1 MVFAPL
7 TRIIPLNTFT
17 FCLEIKG
24 NLCSKPDPN
33 MKPLIRIM
41 LVLCFG
47 IGLLN
52 HLGAQSTAI
61 YNDPDASFKQAK
73 DWYQQDQIGLAYPVF
88 KWLAQNDYPNSQ
100 IPEQL
105 KWESQFYSL
114 VCALKQQDKTQE
126 NAALEFAS
134 MNQQKPLVQRM
145 RYQLGEYY
153 FQQQAFAK
161 ALEQYELTGI
171 ANLSNAEIAS
181 LKFHQA
187 YGYFVMKDFN
197 KAKPL
202 FNTVRQLEQDH
213 NYIEANYY
221 YGFICFYEK
230 NYKEALAGFRIAE
243 KDPNYQLVVPF
254 YLSEIYYFN
263 GQPDLA
269 LQNAQQ
275 ALLKGGQFYDLQ
287 MRQLAGH
294 ILFEQR
300 AYDKALPYLKQ
311 YVQGTEKVRRED
323 LYELSYCYYEASNWP
338 NAIEGFKQLGGG
350 ADSLAQNSMYL
361 LANAYLKINDKT
373 NARNAFQFCAANNS
387 NAVQKE
393 VASFHY
399 AKLSYDLNFMDLA
412 LKELQGFMARYP
424 KSVYLPEARELMVS
438 TLSHSNNFK
447 EAIVL
452 YEQISNKT
460 ESLKQL
466 YPSLVFGRAVEYVN
480 DQQLLKA
487 DSLFAIIEQLPNNQ
501 QHLALSQFW
510 RGEIAYRTGKND
522 AAAMALSSYL
532 KNPRTNGQAN
542 VLNASYTLGYALLKM
557 NNYGAAKANF
567 ETVANRASAGAGA
580 IEQDAFLRMADCE
593 FMLKSYKTALKQY
606 EQVITWQ
613 LPTADYAAF
622 QKAII
627 AGALNKPVDKLNQ
640 LEQFQIQYP
649 RSALLADVQMEIAN
663 TQLSN
668 ENYGAAVIALEKI
681 LNNPKAVNE
690 RPEVL
695 LKLGIA
701 NFNLD
706 KNSESLDYFKQLVKK
721 YPNASQSND
730 AVDYI
735 RNLFVAKQQPGDYVS
750 FMKEN
755 GKDVSNQEADSLSYK
770 SAMLRYEAKDFQGA
784 QQGFEFY
791 LKGFPQG
798 RYQMESHYFSAEIA
812 LTNKNNALALQQY
825 QAVADQAPNKYAER
839 SALQAARILY
849 FDNKDYA
856 AASKYFGQLK
866 AMASQQENRLEA
878 MRGLLR
884 CQFKTEQWQQAA
896 PNAQELL
903 SEKGIASDD
912 KTMANLVIAK
922 NHQLQELWLPATEA
936 YKTVIAAGRSEWAA
950 ESQYRLA
957 EIQFKQH
964 RLPEAEKAAF
974 EVIKKWGSYESWV
987 AKSYLLLG
995 DIYFE
1000 QKDLFNAEAT
1010 FKSIVDNASSLS
1022 VKKEAQLKLDQVLV
1036 EKNKTNKIEQ
1046 Q

>member
-1 MVFAPL
+1 
-7 TRIIPLNTFT
+7 
-17 FCLEIKG
+17 
-24 NLCSKPDPN
+24 
-33 MKPLIRIM
+33 M
-41 LVLCFG
+41 LVLC
-47 IGLLN
+47 LWAAMANQLK
-52 HLGAQSTAI
+52 AQSTAI

-73 DWYQQDQIGLAYPVF
+73 DWYLQEKFGLAYPVF
-88 KWLAQNDYPNSQ
+88 KWLAQQEHPASLV
-100 IPEQL
+100 PEQL
-105 KWESQFYSL
+105 QSEAIFYSL

-126 NAALEFAS
+126 TAALEFAS

-145 RYQLGEYY
+145 RYHLGEYF
-153 FQQQAFAK
+153 FQQEAFAK
-161 ALEQYELTGI
+161 AQEQYEQTGI
-171 ANLSNAEIAS
+171 ANLTNAEIAS
-181 LKFHQA
+181 LKFHQG

-202 FNTVRQLEQDH
+202 FNIVRQLEKDP

-230 NYKEALAGFRIAE
+230 DYKEALAGFRISE
-243 KDPNYQLVVPF
+243 KDPRYLLVVPF

-263 GQPDLA
+263 GQPTLA
-269 LQNAQQ
+269 LQTAQQ

-300 AYDKALPYLKQ
+300 SYDKALPFLKQ
-311 YVQGTEKVRRED
+311 YVNGTEKVRRED
-323 LYELSYCYYEASNWP
+323 LYELSYCYYEAANWP
-338 NAIEGFKQLGGG
+338 SAIEGFKQLGGG

-387 NAVQKE
+387 NSVQKE

-412 LKELQGFMARYP
+412 LKELQGFIAKYP
-424 KSVYLPEARELMVS
+424 RSVYLPEARELLVS

-447 EAIVL
+447 EALVL
-452 YEQISNKT
+452 YEQIGNKT

-466 YPSLVFGRAVEYVN
+466 YPSLVFGRGVEYVN

-487 DSLFAIIEQLPNNQ
+487 DSLFAVMEQLPNNQ
-501 QHLALSQFW
+501 QQLALSQFW
-510 RGEIAYRTGKND
+510 RGEIAYRMGKNE
-522 AAAMALSSYL
+522 AAVLALSSYL
-532 KNPRTNGQAN
+532 KNPRTNGQAT
-542 VLNASYTLGYALLKM
+542 VLNAHYTLGYALLKM
-557 NNYGAAKANF
+557 NNYAAAKANF
-567 ETVANRASAGAGA
+567 EPVASRASASSGA
-580 IEQDAFLRMADCE
+580 IEQDAYLRAADCE

-606 EQVITWQ
+606 EQIIAWQ
-613 LPTADYAAF
+613 LPAADYAAF

-627 AGALNKPVDKLNQ
+627 AGALNKPSDKINQ
-640 LEQFQIQYP
+640 LDQFQNQFP
-649 RSALLADVQMEIAN
+649 RSTLLPDVQMEIAN
-663 TQLSN
+663 TQLSS
-668 ENYGAAVIALEKI
+668 ENYAAAVSSLEKI
-681 LNNPKAVNE
+681 LSNPKAANYY
-690 RPEVL
+690 PEVL
-695 LKLGIA
+695 LKLGVA

-706 KNSESLDYFKQLVKK
+706 KNTESLDYFKQLVKK

-735 RNLFVAKQQPGDYVS
+735 RNLFVAKQQPGDYIS

-755 GKDVSNQEADSLSYK
+755 GKDISNNEADSLSFK
-770 SAMLRYEAKDFQGA
+770 SAMIRYEAKDFVSA
-784 QQGFEFY
+784 QQGFESY
-791 LKGFPQG
+791 LKGFSQG
-798 RYQMESHYFSAEIA
+798 RYQMEAHYFTAEIA
-812 LTNKNNALALQQY
+812 LTNKNNALALLQY
-825 QAVADQAPNKYAER
+825 QAVADQAPNRYAER
-839 SALQAARILY
+839 SSLQAARIYY
-849 FDNKDYA
+849 FDNKDYTA
-856 AASKYFGQLK
+856 AAKYFSQLK
-866 AMASQQENRLEA
+866 SIATQQENRLEA

-896 PNAQELL
+896 PNAQALL
-903 SEKGIASDD
+903 AEKGIAADD
-912 KTMANLVIAK
+912 KTMANLVLAK
-922 NHQLQELWLPATEA
+922 NNQLQELWLPATEA
-936 YKTVIAAGRSEWAA
+936 YKNVITAGRSEWAA
-950 ESQYRLA
+950 ESQFRLA

-974 EVIKKWGSYESWV
+974 EVIKKWGSYDAWV

-1010 FKSIVDNASSLS
+1010 FKSIVDNASSLA